1 MTVRPL
7 GDSAVVIA
15 VSDTMSIDIVA
26 RVRGIVAELE
36 RKPPRGVVDVVPAFG
51 RIAVFFDAAQAG
63 SFEELSAELTGLAA
77 RAEATAVSVAVCTV
91 DIPVCYGG
99 EYGPDLD
106 RVATHTGRSQREVT
120 MSHAG
125 ADYVVH
131 AIGFSPGFP
140 YLGGLPSEL
149 ATPRRATPRSRVP
162 AGSVGIGG
170 TQTGIYPLE
179 TPGGWNLIGRT
190 PRRLFDAARTEPALL
205 RAGDRV
211 RFRAVEIGEYE
222 RLLQNENEPAAHA
235 LQGSQDDRV
244 DDGIAGG
251 AAEITRLLAS
261 GIEVVRAGMFTT
273 VQDLGRRGHRASGV
287 PLSGAADCF
296 ALRVANLLVGN
307 DEHEAGLEFTLVG
320 PELRFL
326 QDAVIA
332 VCGGEFGD
340 GPQWR
345 PIAVREGTLLRVGAA
360 RRGCRGYL
368 AIAGGIAVEPV
379 LGSRSTY
386 VRGRLGGH
394 EGRTLNDGDALP
406 VPKVHR
412 VFRDHWRIDER
423 ILPRYASAAM
433 VRVLPGAHTDE
444 FESSWTD
451 HRFTVSA
458 HSDRMGVRLTGSPLQ
473 RRNATELLSLPV
485 APGTIQVPPDGLPI
499 VLLADAQT
507 IGGYP
512 QLAHVITVDLP
523 VMAQLRPGDEVRFV
537 HVTLENARELIA
549 AQERALGLLREGV
562 AQKLALAAGVRATR

>member
-1 MTVRPL
+1 MTVQPL

-15 VSDTMSIDIVA
+15 VSETISNDTTA
-26 RVRGIVAELE
+26 RVRGIVAELT

-51 RIAVFFDAAQAG
+51 RIAVFFDVIQAG
-63 SFEELSAELTGLAA
+63 TFEELVAELTGLAA
-77 RAEATAVSVAVCTV
+77 RAEATAVSAAARTV
-91 DIPVCYGG
+91 EIPVCYGG
-99 EYGPDLD
+99 EYGPDLE
-106 RVATHTGRSQREVT
+106 RVATHAGRSHREVMT
-120 MSHAG
+120 LHAS

-149 ATPRRATPRSRVP
+149 ATPRRATPRPRVP

-170 TQTGIYPLE
+170 AQTGIYPLE
-179 TPGGWNLIGRT
+179 SPGGWNLIGRT
-190 PRRLFDAARTEPALL
+190 PRRLFDATRTEPGLL

-211 RFRAVEIGEYE
+211 RFRAVETEEYE
-222 RLLQNENEPAAHA
+222 RLLRSENEPE
-235 LQGSQDDRV
+235 LQEDRLEDETGSEV
-244 DDGIAGG
+244 S
-251 AAEITRLLAS
+251 EIPLPSAS

-273 VQDLGRRGHRASGV
+273 VQDLGRRGQRASGV
-287 PLSGAADCF
+287 PLSGAADSF

-326 QDAVIA
+326 QDSVIA
-332 VCGGEFGD
+332 ICGGEFGD
-340 GPQWR
+340 GPEWR
-345 PIAVREGTLLRVGAA
+345 PIAVRQGTVLRLGTA

-386 VRGRLGGH
+386 VRARLGGH
-394 EGRTLNDGDALP
+394 EGRTLSDGDVLA

-412 VFRDHWRIDER
+412 AFRDHWRIDER
-423 ILPRYASAAM
+423 ILPRYASAAT
-433 VRVLPGAHTDE
+433 VRVLPGAHAHE
-444 FESSWTD
+444 FEADWSER
-451 HRFTVSA
+451 RFTVSA
-458 HSDRMGVRLTGSPLQ
+458 HSDRMGARLTGTPLQ
-473 RRNATELLSLPV
+473 RRNPAELQSLPV

-537 HVTLENARELIA
+537 AVTLDNARELIA

-562 AQKLALAAGVRATR
+562 AQKLA